1 MLKRISSVI
10 VFILAMTVQVFAQT
24 PGQKTHEVMAGE
36 TLYSL
41 ARANGVTVEDIQ
53 KANPSMDILKTG
65 MIIIIPAPK
74 VPAADP
80 TQAAQKKK
88 PNCRTT
94 YTVEK
99 KETVY
104 SICKK
109 FGLNMDEFL
118 AANPQIT
125 KEKVKK
131 GEEVCIPFT
140 KAEIEA
146 KRVESEKKEEE
157 QEKIE
162 AEKIHRVKSVKVG
175 VILPFGLQDAKLN
188 AESQRMVEMYE
199 GFLLAVDSLKKGGV
213 NVDVYTFDEKDSNR
227 YIDSLTTSNS
237 IFPYLNIIFGPFRA
251 NHISQLSAY
260 ASKHDIQLVVPC
272 SSRYGL
278 ANNSPNLFQVNTSE
292 SYIYDKVYEAFA
304 SQYAGSNIIFVAM
317 NETERTDFLNGLKGK
332 LTEKGKGFSNIA
344 FADLDNL
351 STMLSADQQ
360 NVLVPTSSSQNA
372 FEMLCLKLNSMERN
386 KKITTD
392 NITMF
397 GYPLWQT
404 FSTKNQ
410 ANMNKYRVSYFATFY
425 NNANGWRTVA
435 FTNKFKSYFNRDLI
449 KSHPKFA
456 LLGFDSGYYF
466 IKGMWEYGDKFQR
479 HLDGISMKAY
489 QNPLSFQKVNASG
502 GYINKKMIIVSHHTD
517 GSIGTQEF

>member
-1 MLKRISSVI
+1 MLKRITSAI
-10 VFILAMTVQVFAQT
+10 VFCLAMAAPLLAQT
-24 PGQKTHEVMAGE
+24 EGQKTHEVQAGE

-65 MIIIIPAPK
+65 MVIIIPAPK
-74 VPAADP
+74 PKPVETTSPK
-80 TQAAQKKK
+80 QKK

-94 YTVEK
+94 YIVEK

-104 SICKK
+104 SICRK
-109 FGLNMDEFL
+109 FNLDMDEFL

-146 KRVESEKKEEE
+146 KKVEIEKKE
-157 QEKIE
+157 QEKEKQE
-162 AEKIHRVKSVKVG
+162 AEKVHRVKSVKVG
-175 VILPFGLQDAKLN
+175 VILPFGLQNDKLS

-199 GFLLAVDSLKKGGV
+199 GFLLAVDSLKKTGV
-213 NVDVYTFDEKDSNR
+213 NVDIYTFDEKNS
-227 YIDSLTTSNS
+227 YGFIDSLTTNNS

-251 NHISQLSAY
+251 NHITQLSDY
-260 ASKHDIQLVVPC
+260 ATKHDIQLVVPC

-292 SYIYDKVYEAFA
+292 NYIYDKVYDAF
-304 SQYAGSNIIFVAM
+304 SSLYAGSNIIFVGM
-317 NETERTDFLNGLKGK
+317 NETERTEFLNGLKGK
-332 LTEKGKGFSNIA
+332 LTEKGKSYSNIA
-344 FADLDNL
+344 FADIDGIGSL
-351 STMLSADQQ
+351 LSAEQQ
-360 NVLVPTSSSQNA
+360 NVLIPTSNSQNA

-397 GYPLWQT
+397 GYPQWQT

-410 ANMNKYRVSYFATFY
+410 ANLNKFRVSYFATFFS
-425 NNANGWRTVA
+425 NANNWRTTA
-435 FTNKFKSYFNRDLI
+435 FNNKFKSYFQRDLI

-466 IKGMWEYGDKFQR
+466 IKGVWEYGDKFQR
-479 HLDGISMKAY
+479 NLNGISVKAY
-489 QNPLSFQKVNASG
+489 QNPLSFQKVNTSG
-502 GYINKKMIIVSHHTD
+502 GYINRKMIIVSHRTD
-517 GSIGTQEF
+517 GSVSTNEY

>member
-1 MLKRISSVI
+1 MLKRFSAVI
-10 VFILAMTVQVFAQT
+10 VLCLTMAVQVCAQT
-24 PGQKTHEVMAGE
+24 EGQKTHEVQPGE

-53 KANPSMDILKTG
+53 RANPSMDILKSG
-65 MIIIIPAPK
+65 MTIIIPAPK
-74 VPAADP
+74 PQVVSPEAAV
-80 TQAAQKKK
+80 QKKK

-104 SICKK
+104 SICNK

-125 KEKVKK
+125 KEKIKK

-146 KRVESEKKEEE
+146 KKAEKVKKEEE
-157 QEKIE
+157 QERIE

-175 VILPFGLQDAKLN
+175 VVLPFGLQNDKASS
-188 AESQRMVEMYE
+188 ESQRMIEMYE

-213 NVDVYTFDEKDSNR
+213 NVDIYTFDEKDT
-227 YIDSLTTSNS
+227 YGYVDSLTKNA

-251 NHISQLSAY
+251 THIPQLANY
-260 ASKHDIQLVVPC
+260 AAKHDIHLVVPC
-272 SSRYGL
+272 SSKYGL
-278 ANNSPNLFQVNTSE
+278 ANNCPNLYQVNTSE
-292 SYIYDKVYEAFA
+292 NYIYDKVYETFA
-304 SQYAGSNIIFVAM
+304 SLYAGSNIIFVGM
-317 NETERTDFLNGLKGK
+317 TDTEKTDFLNGLKGK
-332 LTEKGKGFSNIA
+332 LTEKGKSFSNIA
-344 FADLDNL
+344 FTDIDNIGSLL
-351 STMLSADQQ
+351 SSDKQ
-360 NVLVPTSSSQNA
+360 NVLVPTSNTQNS
-372 FEMLCLKLNSMERN
+372 FEMLCLKLNTMERN
-386 KKITTD
+386 NKISTG

-404 FSTKNQ
+404 FSSKNQ
-410 ANMNKYRVSYFATFY
+410 SNLNKYRVSYFATFF
-425 NNANGWRTVA
+425 NNASGWRTTA
-435 FTNKFKSYFNRDLI
+435 FNNKFKSYFHRDLI

-466 IKGMWEYGDKFQR
+466 IKGLWEYGDKFQR
-479 HLDGISMKAY
+479 NINSISMRAY

-517 GSIGTQEF
+517 GTIESKEY

>member
-10 VFILAMTVQVFAQT
+10 VLCLAMATQLLAQT
-24 PGQKTHEVMAGE
+24 EGQKTHEVQAGE

-65 MIIIIPAPK
+65 MVIIIPAPK
-74 VPAADP
+74 PKPADTAG
-80 TQAAQKKK
+80 TQQKK

-94 YTVEK
+94 YFVEK

-104 SICKK
+104 SICRK
-109 FGLNMDEFL
+109 FGLDMDEFL
-118 AANPQIT
+118 AANPHIT

-146 KRVESEKKEEE
+146 KKMEIEKKEQE

-162 AEKIHRVKSVKVG
+162 AEKVHRVKSVKVG
-175 VILPFGLQDAKLN
+175 VVLPFGLQSEKLG
-188 AESQRMVEMYE
+188 AEAQRMVEMYE
-199 GFLLAVDSLKKGGV
+199 GFLLAVDSLKKDGV
-213 NVDVYTFDEKDSNR
+213 NVDIYTFEEKDT
-227 YIDSLTTSNS
+227 YGYVDSLTRNNS
-237 IFPYLNIIFGPFRA
+237 IFPYLNIIFGPFHA
-251 NHISQLSAY
+251 NHITQLSDY
-260 ASKHDIQLVVPC
+260 ATKHDIQLVVPC

-278 ANNSPNLFQVNTSE
+278 ANNNPNLFQVNTSE
-292 SYIYDKVYEAFA
+292 NYIYDKVYDAFV
-304 SQYAGSNIIFVAM
+304 SQYAGSNIIFVGM
-317 NETERTDFLNGLKGK
+317 NETERTEFLNGLKGK
-332 LTEKGKGFSNIA
+332 LTEKGKGFTNID
-344 FADLDNL
+344 FADIDNIG
-351 STMLSADQQ
+351 SSLSADQQ
-360 NVLVPTSSSQNA
+360 NVLVPTSNSQNA

-397 GYPLWQT
+397 GYPQWQT

-410 ANMNKYRVSYFATFY
+410 ANLNKYRVSYFATFFS
-425 NNANGWRTVA
+425 NPTGWRTTA
-435 FTNKFKSYFNRDLI
+435 FQNKFKSYFHRDLI
-449 KSHPKFA
+449 KSHPKYA

-479 HLDGISMKAY
+479 NLNGISMKAY

-502 GYINKKMIIVSHHTD
+502 GYINKKMIIVSHRTD
-517 GSIGTQEF
+517 GSVSTKEY